1 MTVLAHQIIK
11 KPIITEKST
20 TMASELSQYTFE
32 VAKEATKDTVKV
44 AVEAAFPNVK
54 VTKVNMAKIFR
65 SGRRRG
71 TRKIKDGKK
80 AIVTTDGH
88 IDCFPEV

>member
-1 MTVLAHQIIK
+1 MSVLPHQIIK

-20 TMASELSQYTFE
+20 TLAAELSQYTFE
-32 VAKEATKDTVKV
+32 VAKEATKDTVR
-44 AVEAAFPNVK
+44 AAIELAFPKVK
-54 VTKVNMAKIFR
+54 VLKVNMAKIFR
-65 SGRRRG
+65 SPRRRG

-80 AIVTTDGH
+80 AIVTVDGH